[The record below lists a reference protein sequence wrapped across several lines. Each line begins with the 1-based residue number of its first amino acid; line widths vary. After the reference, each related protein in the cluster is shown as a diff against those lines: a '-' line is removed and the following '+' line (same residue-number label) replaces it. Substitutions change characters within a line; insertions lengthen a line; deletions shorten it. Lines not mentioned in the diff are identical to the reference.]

1 MCRSACTVTLVERFE
16 RMMTPLRS
24 SSNRTFIIVALAGAF
39 VGSFAVLA
47 AIGIGPLGSAQT
59 DLVEPDPSP
68 VINLSETGRLIFP
81 ILIDGARMD
90 ESGQPIPGE
99 EVFITQTCEADA
111 LAVIKDGRVTDLQ
124 VEGTA
129 ASIAVG
135 ERLKGP
141 VFHEGVHEVY
151 RDANGDL
158 RFGCDPDSVVIIKIE
173 EN

>member
-1 MCRSACTVTLVERFE
+1 MIRPFLSA
-16 RMMTPLRS
+16 
-24 SSNRTFIIVALAGAF
+24 SNRTLIVVALAGVFLGGF
-39 VGSFAVLA
+39 VVLA
-47 AIGIGPLGSAQT
+47 ALGTGSQGSAQT
-59 DLVEPDPSP
+59 DSENADLPP

-90 ESGQPIPGE
+90 EKGQPILGE
-99 EVFITQTCEADA
+99 DVFITQTCEADA
-111 LAVIKDGRVTDLQ
+111 LANIKDGRVTDIK

-129 ASIAVG
+129 ASVTVG
-135 ERLKGP
+135 EGLKGLTR
-141 VFHEGVHEVY
+141 HEGDFPVY